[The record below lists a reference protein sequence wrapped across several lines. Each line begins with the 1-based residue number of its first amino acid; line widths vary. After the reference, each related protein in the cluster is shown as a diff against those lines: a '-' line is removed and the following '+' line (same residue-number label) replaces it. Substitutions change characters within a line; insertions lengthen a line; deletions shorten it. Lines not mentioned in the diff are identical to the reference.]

1 MQWGIIR
8 SKSPYSI
15 RIGESLHFL
24 KISRNKLLFFYLSL
38 KDQSYFLRL
47 CLAQKRFANAFILMF
62 RSNAKIFEIA
72 ILVFLSLFFLLV
84 AYSRRTGKS
93 FLSNLYQLLLQTCVT
108 KIESTSLHTS
118 ANYCI

>member
-1 MQWGIIR
+1 MQWGIMR

-84 AYSRRTGKS
+84 AYSGRTGKS

>member
-72 ILVFLSLFFLLV
+72 ILVFLSLFFFLV

>member
-93 FLSNLYQLLLQTCVT
+93 FLSNLYQLLLQTCIT

-118 ANYCI
+118 ANYCS

>member
-62 RSNAKIFEIA
+62 RSNAKIFEIV

>member
-47 CLAQKRFANAFILMF
+47 CLAQKHFANAFILMF

>member
-1 MQWGIIR
+1 MQWGIMR

>member
-84 AYSRRTGKS
+84 AFSGRTGKS
-93 FLSNLYQLLLQTCVT
+93 FLSNLYQLLLQTCIT

-118 ANYCI
+118 ANCCS